1 MHSKMRLLVMMKKMK
16 IKIEIE
22 IDTEVQ
28 QDLNTIEEIVE
39 KLQDLLYYQS
49 KEED

>member
-1 MHSKMRLLVMMKKMK
+1 MK

-22 IDTEVQ
+22 VDTEVQ

-39 KLQDLLYYQS
+39 TLQDLLYNDYNG
-49 KEED
+49 EEDDG

>member
-1 MHSKMRLLVMMKKMK
+1 MHSKIRLLVMMKKMK

-49 KEED
+49 NEED

>member
-1 MHSKMRLLVMMKKMK
+1 MK

-49 KEED
+49 NEED

>member
-1 MHSKMRLLVMMKKMK
+1 MHSKMCLLVMMKKMK
-16 IKIEIE
+16 SKIEIE